1 MPPMRDMRPLDH
13 SIKIGPALGKTFR
26 YMKKYLPFIV
36 FAMVCAAGA
45 TVLSVVGPRLLG
57 HMTDIMK
64 DGLISGIDMAAI
76 ARMGFFLLAV
86 YLGSAALSMLQQYMM
101 AAATLRISKQMRGD
115 LDTKINRVPMVYF
128 SRNTQGDILS
138 RITNDVSTVQQ
149 GLANSLPGM
158 LSSLVQFVGCLVM
171 MLVIE
176 IRMAGAL
183 ILLTFLGFAITM
195 ILLKRSQKYF
205 VARQKNLGALNGYI
219 EEMYTCHEIMRTSR
233 AERQVRD
240 RFGTLNDAVYDANWK
255 SQFISGVMQPVM
267 MVIGNLSY
275 VTVCVLGAVLVLRG
289 EIRFGVIVS
298 FILYTRMFTQPLSQ
312 IAQSMT
318 ALQSVA
324 AAATRIFDFLENEE
338 LSDES
343 EKPAREGR
351 PVGAVTFDHVRF
363 AYPDH
368 PDRIIIKDFCADI
381 KPGQKVAIVGPTG
394 AGKTTMVNL
403 LMRFYEINE
412 GRILID
418 GVSTKDMRRED
429 IHDMF
434 GMVLQD
440 TWMFEGTV
448 RENLC
453 FNLEG
458 VTEEK
463 LERVAKACGISHF
476 IHSLPQGFDTVLS
489 ESTTISAGQKQ
500 LFTIARAMLQ
510 ANPMIILDEATSS
523 VDTRTEQ
530 IIQDTMER
538 LTVGR
543 TCFIIAH
550 RLSTIKNADLIL
562 VMNEGDVIEKGT
574 HEELLAKGGFYAKLY
589 NAQFEQAEAL
599 A

>member
-1 MPPMRDMRPLDH
+1 MPPMRDMRPLDR
-13 SIKIGPALGKTFR
+13 SIKVGPALAKTFR
-26 YMKKYLPFIV
+26 YMKKYLPLVI
-36 FAMVCAAGA
+36 FALICAAGA
-45 TVLSVVGPRLLG
+45 TVLAVIGPDLLG
-57 HMTDIMK
+57 SMTDIMK
-64 DGLISGIDMAAI
+64 DGLITGIDMKAL
-76 ARMGFFLLAV
+76 ARIGFFLLAV
-86 YLGSAALSMLQQYMM
+86 YFGSALLSVLQHYVL
-101 AAATLRISKQMRGD
+101 AASTLRISKQMRSD
-115 LDTKINRVPMVYF
+115 LDAKINSVPQVYF

-149 GLANSLPGM
+149 GLSNSLPGM
-158 LSSLVQFVGCLVM
+158 LSSLIQFVGCLVM
-171 MLVIE
+171 MLIIE
-176 IRMAGAL
+176 ARMAGAL
-183 ILLTFLGFAITM
+183 ILLTLLGFIVTL
-195 ILLKRSQKYF
+195 ILLKHSQKFF

-233 AERQVRD
+233 AEAPVRE
-240 RFGTLNDAVYDANWK
+240 RFGKLNDAVCEANWK

-275 VTVCVLGAVLVLRG
+275 VTVCILGAVLVLRG

-298 FILYTRMFTQPLSQ
+298 FILYTRMFTSPLSQ

-324 AAATRIFDFLENEE
+324 AAATRIFDFLESEE
-338 LSDES
+338 LPDEG
-343 EKPAREGR
+343 EKPARTEKPTGS
-351 PVGAVTFDHVRF
+351 VIFDHVRF

-368 PDRIIIKDFCADI
+368 PERIIIKDFCAEI
-381 KPGQKVAIVGPTG
+381 SPGQKVAIVGPTG
-394 AGKTTMVNL
+394 AGKTTLVNL

-418 GVSTKDMRRED
+418 GVPTSEMRRED
-429 IHDMF
+429 IHDLF

-453 FNLEG
+453 FNLKG
-458 VTEEK
+458 VTDER
-463 LERVAKACGISHF
+463 LEQVAKACGISHF

-489 ESTTISAGQKQ
+489 ESTQVSAGQKQ

-510 ANPMIILDEATSS
+510 GNPMVILDEATSS

-562 VMNEGDVIEKGT
+562 VINEGDVIEKGT
-574 HEELLAKGGFYAKLY
+574 HEELLSANGFYAKLY
-589 NAQFEQAEAL
+589 NAQFEQA
-599 A
+599 